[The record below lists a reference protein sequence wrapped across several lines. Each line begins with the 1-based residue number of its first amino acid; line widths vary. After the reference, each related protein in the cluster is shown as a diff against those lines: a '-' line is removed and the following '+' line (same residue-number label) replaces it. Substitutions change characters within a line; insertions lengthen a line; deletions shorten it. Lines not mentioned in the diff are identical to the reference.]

1 MGAEEEMSADRTQA
15 IQALLVQAERAHGTY
30 EATELNGVYD
40 QDWPRWYAAYAVEHG
55 IGALVGVEVTSD
67 RLAAFLADTN
77 VDFERLEPKPDEPW
91 SAYTARRIATE
102 L

>member
-1 MGAEEEMSADRTQA
+1 MTADSTDA
-15 IQALLVQAERAHGTY
+15 IQALLVEAERAHGVY

-40 QDWPRWYAAYAVEHG
+40 QDWPRWYAVYAVEHG
-55 IGALVGVEVTSD
+55 IGALLDADVTAH
-67 RLAAFLADTN
+67 RLASILSDANA
-77 VDFERLEPKPDEPW
+77 DFERLDPRPSEPW